1 MKAGNT
7 RRCKYGSTN
16 FSGKSFFV
24 RRHLIIHKYVCMLRM
39 YRHSIFDLVLMSYV
53 NTFPPFY
60 LEDHCDTNC
69 PKDPQDPGG
78 AL

>member
-1 MKAGNT
+1 MYVA
-7 RRCKYGSTN
+7 YG
-16 FSGKSFFV
+16 
-24 RRHLIIHKYVCMLRM
+24 M

-78 AL
+78 ALMLYVLRYLLAARLSTAASNLGSNK